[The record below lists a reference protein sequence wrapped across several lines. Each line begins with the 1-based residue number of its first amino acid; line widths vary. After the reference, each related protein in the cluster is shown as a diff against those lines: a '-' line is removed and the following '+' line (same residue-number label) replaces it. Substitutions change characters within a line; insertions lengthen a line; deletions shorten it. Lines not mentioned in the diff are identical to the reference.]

1 MAAAD
6 PNISPAAPDRTRL
19 AVTLI
24 VCSMLMLSIMDAFIK
39 DMTDA
44 YSLWQICAARAI
56 FSVPILAIIVA
67 MDRGAHLRQILRPWV
82 LARTALI
89 VGAWIAYYAAIPLMN
104 LSVAATALYTIP
116 LFIAGFAC
124 VVAGEPVG
132 WRRWS
137 GIAIGFAG
145 VIVILRPGGD
155 DFSLWVLL
163 PVLAALLYAVAAVIT
178 RYRLPTESPFV
189 LGLSLNAGLL
199 VTGIIGSVGVL
210 LLVPETANEFM
221 LRRWHPLDLNGW
233 AIMATFG
240 VVMVAIT
247 ACTAKAYQ
255 SGPSAIVGTF
265 DYSYLAFV
273 SLWGVLFFAERF
285 DGPIAIGIL
294 LIVAAGLMVLW
305 QPRRRVL
312 DAPVPASER

>member
-1 MAAAD
+1 MDAAAN
-6 PNISPAAPDRTRL
+6 PSTSPAAPDRTRL
-19 AVTLI
+19 AVALI

-39 DMTDA
+39 GMTDA
-44 YSLWQICAARAI
+44 FSLWQICAARAI
-56 FSVPILAIIVA
+56 FSVPILAIIVT
-67 MDRGAHLRQILRPWV
+67 MDRGARLRQILRPWV
-82 LARTALI
+82 LARTVLI

-124 VVAGEPVG
+124 IAAGEPVG

-178 RYRLPTESPFV
+178 RYRCPTESPFV

-199 VTGIIGSVGVL
+199 VTGIVGSAGVML
-210 LLVPETANEFM
+210 LAPETADEFM
-221 LRRWHPLDLNGW
+221 LRRWHPMDLNGW
-233 AIMATFG
+233 AIMAAFG
-240 VVMVAIT
+240 IVMVAIT

-285 DGPIAIGIL
+285 DAPIAIGIL

-305 QPRRRVL
+305 QPRRREAL
-312 DAPVPASER
+312 VPAGER

>member
-1 MAAAD
+1 MAAAIT
-6 PNISPAAPDRTRL
+6 PTNSPAAPDRTRL
-19 AVTLI
+19 AVGLI

-39 DMTDA
+39 GMTDA
-44 YSLWQICAARAI
+44 FSLWQICAARAI

-67 MDRGAHLRQILRPWV
+67 TNGGARLRQILRPWV
-82 LARTALI
+82 LARTLLI

-104 LSVAATALYTIP
+104 LSVAATALYTTP

-124 VVAGEPVG
+124 IVAGEPVG

-137 GIAIGFAG
+137 GIVIGFAG

-155 DFSLWVLL
+155 AFSLWALL

-178 RYRLPTESPFV
+178 RYRCPGESAFV

-199 VTGIIGSVGVL
+199 VAGIIGSAGVVL
-210 LLVPETANEFM
+210 LAPESAEGFM
-221 LRRWHPLDLNGW
+221 FRRWHSMDLNDW
-233 AIMATFG
+233 AIMAAFG
-240 VVMVAIT
+240 IAMVAIT

-285 DGPIAIGIL
+285 DAPIAIGIL

-305 QPRRRVL
+305 QKRPREMLVVA
-312 DAPVPASER
+312 D